1 METLF
6 NGFTLQ
12 IAPGTFPLS
21 TDSMA
26 LAAYVRMPK
35 NARIL
40 DLGAGCATLG
50 VMLCAHD
57 PSCTVTG
64 VEIDPVAHEA
74 ALENARRN
82 GIAHRLSSIC
92 ADLAQFSLTV
102 EPGSFDICV
111 SNPPY
116 FTAGPHSR
124 ATPLARHEATC
135 SLGTLIGTAARALRY
150 GGDLYLV
157 HKPERLSEIFV
168 CASANKLEPKRLCLL
183 RHREDSPIALVM
195 VQCRKGG
202 KPGLLWEEA
211 ALFQANGEATDFYR
225 QMYHMND

>member
-74 ALENARRN
+74 ALENAHRN
-82 GIAHRLSSIC
+82 GIAHRL
-92 ADLAQFSLTV
+92 AVYARTW
-102 EPGSFDICV
+102 PSFPLLW
-111 SNPPY
+111 N
-116 FTAGPHSR
+116 R
-124 ATPLARHEATC
+124 AA
-135 SLGTLIGTAARALRY
+135 LISAFPIRLILQPVPTAAPRHWP
-150 GGDLYLV
+150 GM
-157 HKPERLSEIFV
+157 
-168 CASANKLEPKRLCLL
+168 KLP
-183 RHREDSPIALVM
+183 
-195 VQCRKGG
+195 
-202 KPGLLWEEA
+202 A
-211 ALFQANGEATDFYR
+211 AWA
-225 QMYHMND
+225 H